1 MCLSLPMRIVA
12 VVDRTAR
19 TVRIA
24 PDAAVADDRAA
35 EEIVSAALLVED
47 EAGLDALVGGWGVAH
62 CGFLLQRLSEDDA
75 RSRLDCFVAMDAA
88 AGVVAEGALGLEDGA
103 AKDRAPRPL
112 ATAWEPSA
120 TRRSLYQSQDD
131 ASNEKC

>member
-1 MCLSLPMRIVA
+1 MCLALPMRIVA

-88 AGVVAEGALGLEDGA
+88 AGVMAERDAG
-103 AKDRAPRPL
+103 RPP